1 MSGVGIGHTTNGVC
15 SVTTFSCDDEST
27 AAKALFDYN
36 INKNLG
42 VELSY
47 NNIGKVYLD
56 DGLNQYSAGF
66 DTDAYALTVVGRF
79 EPLES
84 LSLFGKVGT
93 TSWMGDAT
101 LNLGAASNDFEDDG
115 SDITYGLGVT

>member
-36 INKNLG
+36 N
-42 VELSY
+42 